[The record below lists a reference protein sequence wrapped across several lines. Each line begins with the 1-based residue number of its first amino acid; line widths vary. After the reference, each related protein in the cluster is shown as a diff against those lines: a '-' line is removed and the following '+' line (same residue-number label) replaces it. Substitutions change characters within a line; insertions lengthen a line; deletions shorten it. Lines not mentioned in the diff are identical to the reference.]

1 MLREGW
7 GYFSAALIVIGLITQ
22 NAAVVTLGFAVVI
35 ACSGATLWARYS
47 LRRVLYERL
56 IPEDH
61 AFAGERLGVT
71 LRITN
76 RKPLPLP
83 WIEAREQF
91 PEDMLPAEPGGDFH
105 PHLGSVALDWRTS
118 VGSYERVSRTVE
130 VHCPARGI
138 FRIGPTNLRSG
149 DAFGLFTDERDEER
163 ASHIVVYPRTVDI
176 GDLALPARRPYG
188 ETGGGMRVFEDPARV
203 SGIRDYRPGDSLRR
217 IDWNATA
224 RLNKLQSRVYEP
236 TSSQQLLVCL
246 NTQTVIPAWAGYIPD
261 VLEHS
266 ITIAASIARDAYDQR
281 YSVGLLANS
290 SFPESNRMWTHRG
303 ADALADMVRE
313 KELRARAGDARASI
327 AAAPQRKASAQG
339 SIRIPPGRRAEQFI
353 RVLEALAVVTPF
365 VLEPLSALLDREE
378 HRLRAGTTI
387 AVVTG
392 IMPSDLAETLLRLR
406 RRGHQIVVLSSTGE
420 AWPEQLGDITVR
432 DTSHLLADFAPPTTS
447 GDGDRFA
454 PMRAVLG
461 DRE

>member
-7 GYFSAALIVIGLITQ
+7 GYFAAAVIVIGLVAQ
-22 NAAVVTLGFAVVI
+22 NAAVVTLGFAVVL
-35 ACSGATLWARYS
+35 ACGAATLWARYS

-83 WIEAREQF
+83 WIEASEQF

-118 VGSYERVSRTVE
+118 AGAYERVSRTVD
-130 VHCPARGI
+130 VQCPQRGI
-138 FRIGPTNLRSG
+138 FRIGPTKLRSG

-163 ASHIVVYPRTVDI
+163 ASHIVVYPRTVDV

-203 SGIRDYRPGDSLRR
+203 SGIRDYRAGDSVRR

-246 NTQTVIPAWAGYIPD
+246 NTQTVVPAWAGYIPD

-303 ADALADMVRE
+303 ADALADTVRE
-313 KELRARAGDARASI
+313 KDLRARAGEARASG
-327 AAAPQRKASAQG
+327 ATPPPKASAQG

-378 HRLRAGTTI
+378 HRLRAGTTLAI
-387 AVVTG
+387 ITG
-392 IMPSDLAETLLRLR
+392 IMPPDLAETLLRLR
-406 RRGHQIVVLSSTGE
+406 RRGHQIVVLSSSGE
-420 AWPEQLGDITVR
+420 TWADELGDIPVR
-432 DTSHLLADFAPPTTS
+432 DTSHLAADFAPPADDS
-447 GDGDRFA
+447 DDAERFA